1 MSSSWKGRGSLFGY
15 VHRFLADLDILT
27 LKFKKTNFSDP
38 IDGGRNES
46 ELDVKMRLLVLKEV
60 FSCTKLAVRASFFG
74 LWMELLDNGND

>member
-1 MSSSWKGRGSLFGY
+1 MSSSWKGRGSLFGN

-27 LKFKKTNFSDP
+27 LKFKKRNFSDP

-60 FSCTKLAVRASFFG
+60 FLVQS
-74 LWMELLDNGND
+74 WQ